1 MNAVNPIDKFIA
13 AKRVQR
19 TLRANP
25 NDIDALEKLAAM
37 LIKEPEL
44 KRGVLNRILS
54 LDPVNKTAREMLL
67 EMDRAEMGG
76 GHSQTVAPAISTAQH
91 SAPVSTRSSNDQLEK
106 PLVSRYS
113 IIHQILIYPL
123 ILFSI
128 LFMFQALGDWD
139 AFIFFTGF
147 FLLLL
152 IPVWFVSA
160 VVEVSNSG
168 IKLTRLFGMYC
179 REVAWTEINRIE
191 PAIMGVGMKLTT
203 IEGISVTISSQMY
216 GYSTIVE
223 ILRRMRPDLFDTAGV
238 KIFRKGLFA
247 KYGLFFFLI
256 PATPLALGAVLAP
269 PFLPGIVLAV
279 LIFFFWRSALHTVH
293 LAKVEENR
301 LSTQSFR
308 KNQEL
313 TGQQI
318 KNISMMSLRNRRG
331 VAKNFICIELH
342 EGDEY
347 RLSGF
352 PEGNEIMYGFLRNW
366 WDAHQTS

>member
-1 MNAVNPIDKFIA
+1 MNAINELKE
-13 AKRVQR
+13 AKRLQR
-19 TLRANP
+19 TLKANP
-25 NDIDALEKLAAM
+25 TDIDSLLKLAAT
-37 LIKEPEL
+37 LKDLEL
-44 KRGVLNRILS
+44 KRKVLDRILS
-54 LDPVNKTAREMLL
+54 LEPTNKTAREMLL

-76 GHSQTVAPAISTAQH
+76 ERSPAEVSGNLIPKMSAPASTP
-91 SAPVSTRSSNDQLEK
+91 SLSDQLAK

-113 IIHQILIYPL
+113 IIHQILIYPFV
-123 ILFSI
+123 LFSI
-128 LFMFQALGDWD
+128 LLMFQALGEWD
-139 AFIFFTGF
+139 VFIVFAGF

-168 IKLTRLFGMYC
+168 IKLRRLLGMYC
-179 REVAWTEINRIE
+179 REFEWKEINRIE

-203 IEGISVTISSQMY
+203 VEGISVTISSQMH

-238 KIFRKGLFA
+238 KIFRKGFFA

-256 PATPLALGAVLAP
+256 AATPLALGAVLAP

-279 LIFFFWRSALHTVH
+279 LIFFFWRSALHAVH

-301 LSTQSFR
+301 LSIQSFR

-331 VAKNFICIELH
+331 VAKHFICIELH

-366 WDAHQTS
+366 WDAYQTS

>member
-1 MNAVNPIDKFIA
+1 ASTPS
-13 AKRVQR
+13 
-19 TLRANP
+19 
-25 NDIDALEKLAAM
+25 
-37 LIKEPEL
+37 
-44 KRGVLNRILS
+44 LS
-54 LDPVNKTAREMLL
+54 
-67 EMDRAEMGG
+67 
-76 GHSQTVAPAISTAQH
+76 
-91 SAPVSTRSSNDQLEK
+91 DQLEK
-106 PLVSRYS
+106 PLISRYS
-113 IIHQILIYPL
+113 IIHQILIYPFV
-123 ILFSI
+123 LFSI
-128 LFMFQALGDWD
+128 LLMFQALGEWD
-139 AFIFFTGF
+139 VFIVFAGF

-160 VVEVSNSG
+160 VARVSSSG
-168 IKLTRLFGMYC
+168 VKLSRLFGIYR
-179 REVAWTEINRIE
+179 REIEWSEIDSIK

-203 IEGISVTISSQMY
+203 TEGGSVTISSQMH

-238 KIFRKGLFA
+238 KIFRKGFFA

-256 PATPLALGAVLAP
+256 AATPLALGAVLAP

-279 LIFFFWRSALHTVH
+279 LIFFFWRSALHAVH

-301 LSTQSFR
+301 LSIQSFR

-331 VAKNFICIELH
+331 VAKNFICVELH

-366 WDAHQTS
+366 WDAYQTS